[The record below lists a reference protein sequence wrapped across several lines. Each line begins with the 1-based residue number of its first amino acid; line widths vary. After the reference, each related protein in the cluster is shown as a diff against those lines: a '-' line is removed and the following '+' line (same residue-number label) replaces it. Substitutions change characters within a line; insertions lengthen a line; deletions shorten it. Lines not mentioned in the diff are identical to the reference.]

1 MKITSHHV
9 FRLTGLSAAIFLA
22 ACSTQTPQTTA
33 VFDPVELEQRNQ
45 NLIDKEKA
53 LAQREAMLA
62 DKAASQGVG
71 SEPLLPPAA
80 KSGECYARVWV
91 EPEYQTYTETVLVK
105 EAGQRVE
112 VVPAQYQTVTERL
125 MVQPASFKMTPVPA
139 KYDVVKEQK
148 LIREAEQVWR
158 IDKSLNSAPA
168 SQNLLAAAA
177 SHGIDLD
184 AAKPGMCFHEHYVPA
199 EFEQVKETVLTR
211 EAYEKVSVVPAK
223 YRWVEKRVM
232 VKEASSRIQEIPAQY
247 KTMTEQVVDVPAH
260 TVWKKGTGPIQKIDQ
275 ATGEIMCLV
284 DIPATYK
291 TVSREVLV
299 TPASTR
305 TIEIPAEYKTVK
317 VQELVSEAR
326 EQRMAVPAEYSDV
339 ALTKKVHDYEFDW
352 HEVHDMT
359 HPSST
364 RTGNKICLTE
374 TPAQYKTVERTV
386 VVQPAGFKR
395 MDIPEK
401 YETVEVTKLAVAAQ
415 EKRFEIPAEYR
426 TVTLSKLDKE
436 GYMEWRSIL
445 CDTNMTTTNISHI
458 QKALLD
464 DGFDPGRI
472 DGVIGR
478 KTMSAVNDFQR
489 ANDLPVD
496 EYINMETVKALGI
509 RL

>member
-1 MKITSHHV
+1 MQNTSQHV
-9 FRLTGLSAAIFLA
+9 FRITTLSAAIFLA
-22 ACSTQTPQTTA
+22 ACSSNAPQSN
-33 VFDPVELEQRNQ
+33 VVLDPAELEQRNQ
-45 NLIDKEKA
+45 VLVDKEKD
-53 LAQREAMLA
+53 LARREAMLA
-62 DKAASQGVG
+62 DKAATPAT
-71 SEPLLPPAA
+71 EPLLPPSA
-80 KSGECYARVWV
+80 KAGECYARVWV
-91 EPEYQTYTETVLVK
+91 EPEYKSYTETVLVK
-105 EAGQRVE
+105 EAGERFE
-112 VVPAQYQTVTERL
+112 IMPAKYEKVTERM

-158 IDKSLNSAPA
+158 IDKTLKSAPA
-168 SQNLLAAAA
+168 SQNLLAAAS

-199 EFEQVKETVLTR
+199 EFKQVNESVLTR
-211 EAYEKVSVVPAK
+211 EAYDKVSVVPAQ

-232 VKEASSRIQEIPAQY
+232 VKEASSRIEEVPAKYQ
-247 KTMTEQVVDVPAH
+247 TVTEQVIDVPAH

-284 DIPATYK
+284 DVPATYK
-291 TVSREVLV
+291 TVSREVVV

-305 TIEIPAEYKTVK
+305 TIDIPAEYKTVK

-326 EQRMAVPAEYSDV
+326 EERTSVPAVYSDV

-352 HEVHDMT
+352 HEVHDLT

-374 TPAQYKTVERTV
+374 TPAKYETVERTV

-395 MDIPEK
+395 MDIPAK
-401 YETVEVTKLAVAAQ
+401 YENVEVTKLAVAAQ
-415 EKRFEIPAEYR
+415 NKRYEIPAKYE

-445 CDTNMTTTNISHI
+445 CDTNMTTTNIGHI
-458 QKALLD
+458 QKALLAG
-464 DGFDPGRI
+464 GFDPGRI

-478 KTMSAVNDFQR
+478 QTMSAVNEFQR

-496 EYINMETVKALGI
+496 EYINMETVKALGV